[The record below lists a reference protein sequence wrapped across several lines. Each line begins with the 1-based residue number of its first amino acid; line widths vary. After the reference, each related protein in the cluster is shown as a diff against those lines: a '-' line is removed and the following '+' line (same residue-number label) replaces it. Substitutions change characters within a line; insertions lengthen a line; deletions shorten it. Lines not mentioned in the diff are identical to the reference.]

1 PQATGAPGAPAA
13 GAAAAQEGLTNA
25 STTTFNNGAQG
36 GAAPGPQGQ
45 AQAAAARP
53 ANWRSS
59 ALPAGRVARGLGID
73 PKGKR
78 LAQILA
84 EVDAADAA
92 RAG

>member
-1 PQATGAPGAPAA
+1 
-13 GAAAAQEGLTNA
+13 EGLTNA

-36 GAAPGPQGQ
+36 GAAPGAQGQ

-92 RAG
+92 RAGQQQPSLQFSRGPGPDSE